1 MQLWCHNLLTAFS
14 TLEVV
19 VNIEQPSYT
28 VEEFESS
35 LDVCAVLDRPAER
48 NVTVTLATR
57 EEIARGIY
65 KVLGVSTHTYV
76 FVYCLFSSAYLF
88 SGQRL

>member
-28 VEEFESS
+28 VGEFESS